1 MVQVDVFWSYALG
14 ASFASAAS
22 RQLKIKSNP
31 FQNDYFTYTLL
42 YLSCIFA
49 PSGIY
54 LLWQFPHWETMQV
67 ATCHG
72 DLPAWLVTIFSITN
86 ITQGILGFWVSYQ
99 CIKAGRYYLAHLQWF
114 LAYFCMFFVLVH
126 GWDGL
131 GWQRFLYDPT
141 VLNNQLWEP
150 GQHMGLTFLWSNV
163 AFTLYVMGIFVI
175 PFMIIPM
182 SKWIIEGAQN
192 SPEVRS
198 TDIPES
204 IQEIGITF
212 LKLVLGCSLG
222 GAIITSIVIYII
234 RLITGNLLISFIFG
248 MSICLVSGY
257 YFFFQEGKICYD
269 LFKKLFLAEPATSQK
284 EKS

>member
-22 RQLKIKSNP
+22 RQLKQENKP

-72 DLPAWLVTIFSITN
+72 DLPAWLVTLFSITN
-86 ITQGILGFWVSYQ
+86 ITQGILGFWVSYK
-99 CIKAGRYYLAHLQWF
+99 CIQAGKYYWAHLQWC
-114 LAYFCMFFVLVH
+114 LGYFCMFFVLLH

-141 VLNNQLWEP
+141 VLNNQLWEH
-150 GQHMGLTFLWSNV
+150 GKHMGFSFAWSNV
-163 AFTLYVMGIFVI
+163 AMTLYVMGLFVI

-182 SKWIIEGAQN
+182 GKWIIEGAQN
-192 SPEVRS
+192 APEVNAS
-198 TDIPES
+198 DIPDS
-204 IQEIGITF
+204 ILSIGRTFLILTLGIT
-212 LKLVLGCSLG
+212 LGASG
-222 GAIITSIVIYII
+222 ITAIVIYLF
-234 RLITGNLLISFIFG
+234 RLITGNMFISFVLG
-248 MSICLVSGY
+248 MLICLFSAY
-257 YFFFQEGKICYD
+257 YFLFQHGQFCYEW
-269 LFKKLFLAEPATSQK
+269 FKKLFLAEPETSK
-284 EKS
+284 

>member
-22 RQLKIKSNP
+22 RQLKNEDNP
-31 FQNDYFTYTLL
+31 FQNDYFTYTIL

-67 ATCHG
+67 ASCHG
-72 DLPAWLVTIFSITN
+72 DLPAWLVTVFSITN

-99 CIKAGRYYLAHLQWF
+99 FIKSGRYYLAHLQWF
-114 LAYFCMFFVLVH
+114 LGYFCMFFVLVH

-150 GQHMGLTFLWSNV
+150 GKHMGLTFLWSNV
-163 AFTLYVMGIFVI
+163 AFTLYGMGIFVI

-182 SKWIIEGAQN
+182 SKWIIEGSKN
-192 SPEVRS
+192 SPEVNS
-198 TDIPES
+198 SDIPKS
-204 IQEIGITF
+204 IQEICIPF
-212 LKLVLGCSLG
+212 FILVIGCSLG
-222 GAIITSIVIYII
+222 GAIVTSILIFVLK
-234 RLITGNLLISFIFG
+234 LITGNLLVSILFGISISLF
-248 MSICLVSGY
+248 LAY
-257 YFFFQEGKICYD
+257 YFFFQEEKKGYE
-269 LFKKLFLAEPATSQK
+269 LFKKLFLAEPV
-284 EKS
+284 

>member
-22 RQLKIKSNP
+22 RQLKNENNP
-31 FQNDYFTYTLL
+31 FQNDYFTYTIL

-54 LLWQFPHWETMQV
+54 LLWQFPHWETMQ
-67 ATCHG
+67 AASCHG
-72 DLPAWLVTIFSITN
+72 DLPAWLVTVFSITN

-99 CIKAGRYYLAHLQWF
+99 FIQSGRYYLAHLQWF
-114 LAYFCMFFVLVH
+114 LGYFCMFFVLVH

-163 AFTLYVMGIFVI
+163 AFTLYGMGIFVI

-182 SKWIIEGAQN
+182 SKWIIEGAKN
-192 SPEVRS
+192 SPEVNS
-198 TDIPES
+198 SDIPKS
-204 IQEIGITF
+204 IQEICIPF
-212 LKLVLGCSLG
+212 FILVIGCSLG
-222 GAIITSIVIYII
+222 GAIVTSILIFVLK
-234 RLITGNLLISFIFG
+234 LITGNLMVSILFG
-248 MSICLVSGY
+248 MSINLFLAY
-257 YFFFQEGKICYD
+257 YFFFQEEKKGYE
-269 LFKKLFLAEPATSQK
+269 LFKKLFLAEPV
-284 EKS
+284 

>member
-22 RQLKIKSNP
+22 RQLKNEDNP
-31 FQNDYFTYTLL
+31 FQNDYFTYTIL

-67 ATCHG
+67 ASCHG
-72 DLPAWLVTIFSITN
+72 DLPAWLVTVFSITN

-99 CIKAGRYYLAHLQWF
+99 FIKSGRYYLAHLQWF
-114 LAYFCMFFVLVH
+114 LGYFCMFFVLVH

-150 GQHMGLTFLWSNV
+150 GKHMGLTFLWSNV
-163 AFTLYVMGIFVI
+163 AFTLYGMGVFVI

-182 SKWIIEGAQN
+182 SKWIIEGAKN
-192 SPEVRS
+192 SPEVNS
-198 TDIPES
+198 SDIPKS
-204 IQEIGITF
+204 IQEICIPF
-212 LKLVLGCSLG
+212 FILVIGCSLG
-222 GAIITSIVIYII
+222 GAIVTSILIFVLK
-234 RLITGNLLISFIFG
+234 LITGNLLVSILFGISISLF
-248 MSICLVSGY
+248 LAY
-257 YFFFQEGKICYD
+257 YFFFQEEKKGYE
-269 LFKKLFLAEPATSQK
+269 LFKKLFLAEPV
-284 EKS
+284 